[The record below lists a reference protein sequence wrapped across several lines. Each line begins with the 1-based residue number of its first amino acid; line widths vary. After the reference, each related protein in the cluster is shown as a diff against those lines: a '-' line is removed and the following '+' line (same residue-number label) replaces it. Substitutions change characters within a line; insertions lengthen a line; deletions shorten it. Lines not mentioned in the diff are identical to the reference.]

1 MKPRIFIV
9 SATKRADVAAA
20 LQLALEQR
28 EDYLVTI
35 WDQGVFG
42 LSQYPLPAL
51 LDRAKVSDY
60 AVIVVGQDEI
70 KVRPDGSIAFV
81 PNPNVILEYG
91 LFLGI
96 LGIGRVFVLVPAP
109 AHALVDLPSDLIGLT
124 VARYDPSRADG
135 NLDAAM
141 GSAVRQITREIAS
154 SWSSVRVD
162 RSRSGRVQFFE
173 AFNADFERLSQSCT
187 TLELGFIHSRR
198 WRETHG
204 DTVKRRLHNGQIRS
218 MNLYLPDAKNAGFLG
233 QLATRFSDGPVIP
246 SMIYDAYRWALEAA
260 DKAANVRI
268 WLFGR
273 MPSFTFYKFDTEAV
287 IALYPLSR
295 VKKPV
300 PSLAVLRDS
309 ETWAFLERDIADFE
323 AECRRVE
330 IDDLRAVCERFERSG
345 RF

>member
-1 MKPRIFIV
+1 MKPRVFIV
-9 SATKRADVAAA
+9 SATKRTDVAAA
-20 LQLALEQR
+20 LQWALEQR

-51 LDRAKVSDY
+51 IERAKVSDY
-60 AVIVVGQDEI
+60 AVIVVGQDEA
-70 KVRPDGSIAFV
+70 KVRTDGSITFV

-109 AHALVDLPSDLIGLT
+109 ANAPVELPSDFSGLT
-124 VARYDPSRADG
+124 VARYDPTRADG

-154 SWSSVRVD
+154 SWPSVRVE
-162 RSRSGRVQFFE
+162 RARSGKVQFFE

-198 WRETHG
+198 WREMHG
-204 DTVKRRLHNGQIRS
+204 DIVKRRLRDGQIRS
-218 MNLYLPDAKNAGFLG
+218 MKLYLPDAKSIGFLD

-246 SMIYDAYRWALEAA
+246 SMIYDAYKWALEAGDMA
-260 DKAANVRI
+260 SDVRV

-273 MPSFTFYKFDTEAV
+273 LPPFTFYKFDAEAV
-287 IALYPLSR
+287 IALYPLSK

-309 ETWAFLERDIADFE
+309 ETWDFLERDIADFQ
-323 AECRRVE
+323 AECRPVA
-330 IDDLRAVCERFERSG
+330 IGDLRAVCERFERSG